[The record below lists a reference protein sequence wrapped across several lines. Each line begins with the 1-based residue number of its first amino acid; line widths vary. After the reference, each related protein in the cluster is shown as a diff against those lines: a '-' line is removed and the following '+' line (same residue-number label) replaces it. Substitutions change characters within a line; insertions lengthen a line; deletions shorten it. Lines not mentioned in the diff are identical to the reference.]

1 MRKRINYI
9 KDLGWKKFLKDNFRI
24 KDDLLPEAE
33 AVQAIKDGVSFR
45 GSNIVILVFAMFI
58 ASIGLNVNSA
68 AVIIGAM
75 LISPLMGP
83 IIGIGL
89 GIGIYD
95 SELIKRSSRNLLM
108 AALFSVLSSTLYF
121 LISPVDEN
129 SSEILARTSPS
140 IYDVF
145 IGFFGGGAGII
156 ALSCKQKGNVLPGVA
171 IATALMPPLC
181 TAGYGLATWQLE
193 YLFGALYLFIIN
205 SIFIA
210 FATTVGVKAFKFK
223 PHTYIDPQHKTRVQR
238 AVYLI
243 IVLTMLP
250 SIWLTFR
257 MVTENYFISDAKSFI
272 AREFVFPNTQVF
284 AKDAW
289 IENGKKHIKVTLI
302 GEQLD
307 RDSLMVVM
315 QQRLELDDME
325 GTILDIQQGF
335 SMQKNTI
342 NTQELSTTVF
352 NDIYQSNI
360 DKIAHLTEENDSLK
374 RVIKVAN
381 RVDSVAIAV
390 SPEVSVLFPQIED
403 LAISRNIFNKIDGTG
418 ADTINIAIVKYRSLM
433 SFEDSE
439 RFRNYLQARLGL
451 DRLQL
456 VDSRYIKGSREI
468 EVKIN
473 ANTDTTA
480 IE

>member
-1 MRKRINYI
+1 MKKSIDFFKS
-9 KDLGWKKFLKDNFRI
+9 KDWKTFLKGYFRI
-24 KDDLLPEAE
+24 KDDLLPEQE
-33 AVQAIKDGVSFR
+33 AIQAITDGVSFR
-45 GSNIVILVFAMFI
+45 GMNIIILVFAMII

-68 AVIIGAM
+68 AIIIGAM

-95 SELIKRSSRNLLM
+95 SELIKRASRNLVM

-129 SSEILARTSPS
+129 SSELLARTSPS

-210 FATTVGVKAFKFK
+210 FATTVGVKVFKFK
-223 PHTYIDPQHKTRVQR
+223 PHTYIDPAHKSKVQR
-238 AVYLI
+238 MVYII

-250 SIWLTFR
+250 SIWLTFK
-257 MVTENYFISDAKSFI
+257 MMNESYFVADAKNFI
-272 AREFVFPNTQVF
+272 AKEFVFPNTQVF

-289 IENGKKHIKVTLI
+289 VEDGKKHIKVTLI

-307 RDSLMVVM
+307 RDSLLVAM
-315 QQRLELDDME
+315 QNRLVEYDME
-325 GTILDIQQGF
+325 GTILDVQQGF
-335 SMQKNTI
+335 SMQKNAI
-342 NTQELSTTVF
+342 NTQELGSVIF
-352 NDIYQSNI
+352 KDIYQTNM
-360 DKIAHLTEENDSLK
+360 DKITDLTAQNDSLK
-374 RVIKVAN
+374 RVVRVYN
-381 RVDSVAIAV
+381 RADSAAITI
-390 SPEVSVLFPQIED
+390 SPEINALFPQVED
-403 LAISRNIFNKIDGTG
+403 IAISRTVFNEVSTNRT
-418 ADTINIAIVKYRSLM
+418 DTLNIALVKYKVAM
-433 SFEDSE
+433 SKSQEE
-439 RFRNYLQARLGL
+439 RFRAFLRARLGFPK
-451 DRLQL
+451 LQL
-456 VDSRYIKGSREI
+456 VDSRLV
-468 EVKIN
+468 VKFEEP
-473 ANTDTTA
+473 AEQPTDTLT
-480 IE
+480 IN